1 MKFNQAIASMTLEEN
16 MRSYLAKFDG
26 TVRDFSDV
34 EGLFDS
40 MFDDQ
45 FKQMDGDTLSK
56 EQLKTIHANCFSL
69 GSTASGVKVQ
79 MLAPQIFAFR
89 FRIVNARAD
98 AVIHFVC
105 QVSYT
110 GKILTAKATEESV
123 KSLLRARRAMAHYD
137 VERKFKAHLAVYDGT
152 VKTYDEMEAPFEAA
166 IHPNFGNRLSG
177 KTISKAGMFML
188 ILASL

>member
-1 MKFNQAIASMTLEEN
+1 MTLLEQN

-26 TVRDFSDV
+26 TVRDFSEV

-45 FKQMDGDTLSK
+45 FKQKDGNTLSK
-56 EQLKTIHANCFSL
+56 EHLKTIHANCFAL
-69 GSTASGVKVQ
+69 GSTASDIKVQ

-98 AVIHFVC
+98 AIIHFVC
-105 QVSYT
+105 ELSYN

-152 VKTYDEMEAPFEAA
+152 VKTFDEMEAPFEAA

-177 KTISKAGMFML
+177 KTISKTGMFML
-188 ILASL
+188 ILSSL